1 MIILKKNN
9 IYRISI
15 SAAGTILCAGLMI
28 FGASGCSS
36 KQGSADITIS
46 NESIKIEGTGA
57 KADNSTITISNGGTY
72 KIKGSIDEGQII
84 VDADSDVKLVLNG
97 VSITSKE
104 KNAIYA
110 KNGDV
115 TIKLEDGTENVITSG
130 TESMLNADTSK
141 TSTESDKTTTTKTTA
156 GQLAELAEDAEDT
169 SVAETK
175 RAAIYSKDDITIK
188 GSGTLSVNGY
198 INNGI
203 QSKDKVKIKSGNI
216 TVTSNN
222 DAVKGKDSVKVNDGT
237 ITLKSGGDGIQSDA
251 DLVINNGT
259 FDITSGGGYTEST
272 KKTNQPMQGGSMD
285 RKPGMDFQ
293 LPDGF
298 DTWISSASDIPDDV
312 KTWLESIKSS
322 MSNTDSADGKAGFK
336 EIFNVPD
343 DFSTWL
349 TSATDIPDTIS
360 EWLKNIQTMSERK
373 MSRGDDK
380 SATDKS
386 TTDKSTTD
394 KSTTDSSD
402 EKSTKGIKAQGTL
415 TIAKGTFSINS
426 ADDALHSNDVI
437 AIKNGDF
444 SIDAGDDGMHAD
456 NKLTIDAGKIDI
468 KNSNEGIEATLI
480 TVNDGDISVISSD
493 DGMNACGG
501 SNNFGNGG
509 DMQKPDMQASADGEK
524 STGDMPQAPADG
536 EKPTG
541 DMPQAPAD
549 GEKPTGDM
557 PQAPD
562 DSAADNK
569 TQGKDS
575 EDESSNTSV
584 TPDITI
590 NGGTLYI
597 DAGGDGIDSNGNI
610 TINDG
615 DITIDGTPNGADSA
629 IDYGLESGGKAV
641 INGGTLIGTGTSS
654 MAENF
659 DSDSSKQCSILYATD
674 SKIEAGTEIKITDST
689 GKSIYTYKTNKECNC
704 IQYSSKDLKLNETY
718 TITAGDVS
726 GEIKQ
731 DVTAYSNNTTK
742 SGFGGGMRG
751 KNSSFDSQTTDN
763 SKSK

>member
-1 MIILKKNN
+1 MIIMKKNN

-28 FGASGCSS
+28 FGVSGCGS

-72 KIKGSIDEGQII
+72 KLKGSIDEGQII
-84 VDADSDVKLVLNG
+84 VDADSDVELVLNG

-141 TSTESDKTTTTKTTA
+141 TSTESDKSTATKTTA
-156 GQLAELAEDAEDT
+156 GQLTSSTEDTEDT

-175 RAAIYSKDDITIK
+175 KAAIYSKDDITIK
-188 GSGTLSVNGY
+188 GTGTLSVNGY

-216 TVTSNN
+216 NVTSNN

-237 ITLKSGGDGIQSDA
+237 ITLKSGGDGIQSNA
-251 DLVINNGT
+251 DVVINNGT

-272 KKTNQPMQGGSMD
+272 KKTNQPMQGDSTD
-285 RKPGMDFQ
+285 KKPDMDFQ
-293 LPDGF
+293 IPDGF

-312 KTWLESIKSS
+312 KTWLESIKTS
-322 MSNTDSADGKAGFK
+322 MSNTDAADGKAGFK

-380 SATDKS
+380 SAS
-386 TTDKSTTD
+386 DKSTTD

-437 AIKNGDF
+437 TIKNGDF

-456 NKLTIDAGKIDI
+456 NKLTIDDGKIDI
-468 KNSNEGIEATLI
+468 KNSYEGIEAVLI
-480 TVNDGDISVISSD
+480 TINDGDISVVSSD
-493 DGMNACGG
+493 DGINACGG

-509 DMQKPDMQASADGEK
+509 GMQKSDM
-524 STGDMPQAPADG
+524 
-536 EKPTG
+536 
-541 DMPQAPAD
+541 QAPAD

-562 DSAADNK
+562 DGEKPTGDMPQAPADNTANEK
-569 TQGKDS
+569 TKDT
-575 EDESSNTSV
+575 DTDTSV
-584 TPDITI
+584 TPDFTI
-590 NGGTLYI
+590 NGGTVYI

-629 IDYGLESGGKAV
+629 IDYGVENGGKAV
-641 INGGTLIGTGTSS
+641 INGGTLIGTGTST

-659 DSDSSKQCSILYATD
+659 DSDSSKQCSILYAVD
-674 SKIEAGTEIKITDST
+674 SKIAAGTEIKITDST
-689 GKSIYTYKTNKECNC
+689 GKTIYTYKTNKECNC
-704 IQYSSKDLKLNETY
+704 IQFSSKDLKLNETY
-718 TITAGDVS
+718 TITAGDAS

-731 DVTAYSNNTTK
+731 DVTATSNNTTK
-742 SGFGGGMRG
+742 SDFGGGMRG
-751 KNSSFDSQTTDN
+751 KNSTSDSNTTDD